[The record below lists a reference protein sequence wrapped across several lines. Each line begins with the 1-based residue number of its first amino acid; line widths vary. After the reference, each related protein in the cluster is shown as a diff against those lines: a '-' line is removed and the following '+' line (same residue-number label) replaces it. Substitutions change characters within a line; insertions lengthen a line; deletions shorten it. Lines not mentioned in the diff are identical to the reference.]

1 MHDRS
6 DYKHGWQ
13 LELEE
18 IAKANKKEYDI
29 DSDDDDKK
37 YEINS
42 DEEDLPFKCLIC
54 RQSFKNPVMTK
65 CQHYFCEKCALER
78 YRKSTRCFVC
88 NAQTSGV
95 FNPATKLT
103 QKLAMQDERDN
114 SDIDEDEERQQN
126 EGDGQVEG
134 DSDSD

>member
-18 IAKANKKEYDI
+18 IAKANRKEYEA

-54 RQSFKNPVMTK
+54 RKSFEDPVMTK

-95 FNPATKLT
+95 FNPATKLV
-103 QKLAMQDERDN
+103 QKLALQDERT
-114 SDIDEDEERQQN
+114 SDIDEDEETKQRN
-126 EGDGQVEG
+126 EGDSQVDTE
-134 DSDSD
+134 SD

>member
-1 MHDRS
+1 M
-6 DYKHGWQ
+6 
-13 LELEE
+13 ELEE
-18 IAKANKKEYDI
+18 KAKANKKEYDI

-42 DEEDLPFKCLIC
+42 DEEDVPFKCLIC
-54 RQSFKNPVMTK
+54 RKSFESPIVTK

-95 FNPATKLT
+95 FNPAKKLI
-103 QKLAMQDERDN
+103 QKLALQDERDN
-114 SDIDEDEERQQN
+114 SDIDEDEEKARQQAEPQG
-126 EGDGQVEG
+126 EGESDDD
-134 DSDSD
+134 DSD

>member
-1 MHDRS
+1 MHDRG

-18 IAKANKKEYDI
+18 KAKANKKEYDI

-42 DEEDLPFKCLIC
+42 DEDDLPFKCLIC
-54 RQSFKNPVMTK
+54 RKSFVNPVMTK

-78 YRKSTRCFVC
+78 YRKSARCFVC
-88 NAQTSGV
+88 SAQTSGV
-95 FNPATKLT
+95 FNPAKKL
-103 QKLAMQDERDN
+103 QERLALQNENED
-114 SDIDEDEERQQN
+114 SDEDERNVTKE
-126 EGDGQVEG
+126 VEHQG
-134 DSDSD
+134 DSDDDESD